1 MTCEEGSQELRP
13 CVCTRVCEEPPA
25 PRCPGCEG
33 CRGYG
38 GSRVGQLRDGFIP
51 IPRTGPPARLPL
63 KVAAVSPPGRAGP
76 CATRAGWGPGAGS
89 GARARE
95 RHRELS
101 RAWQRA
107 HRVLCQAQSLAL
119 AGTEVSASS
128 PSSTLLMG
136 NARPRTGHPSPGVVA
151 GPGEGRGA
159 GTPRRGGRCCGAA
172 RAGTGSPGA
181 RPQVL
186 PQPRGSGA
194 GGQDPGPAAPPG
206 PPTATA
212 ELPGLRRAQQGRGR
226 KERRERNSQPLREG
240 CFKRSASAWLY
251 LRHRRFINTIRIA
264 QAIIW

>member
-1 MTCEEGSQELRP
+1 M
-13 CVCTRVCEEPPA
+13 
-25 PRCPGCEG
+25 
-33 CRGYG
+33 
-38 GSRVGQLRDGFIP
+38 GQLRDGFIP

-136 NARPRTGHPSPGVVA
+136 NARPRTGHPSPGVAA
-151 GPGEGRGA
+151 GPREGRGA

-206 PPTATA
+206 PQGDTPRAA
-212 ELPGLRRAQQGRGR
+212 EGSAGKGEEGEEGEKLAALARRM
-226 KERRERNSQPLREG
+226 L
-240 CFKRSASAWLY
+240 
-251 LRHRRFINTIRIA
+251 
-264 QAIIW
+264 